1 MWRAE
6 SALLPDLVLSE
17 SSLPDA
23 LPSDTV
29 VVIGGTDGTARFADA
44 ALLVLDPFMAWRGDD
59 GDVRG
64 MVKQVPQ
71 PATRLAEM
79 SGPAFWSC
87 TALDVTQ

>member
-1 MWRAE
+1 MVFGGWRAE

-71 PATRLAEM
+71 SRDQANR
-79 SGPAFWSC
+79 
-87 TALDVTQ
+87 DVWPCFLVVHGA